1 MVGKSKGAY
10 ASAFLRHA
18 DNESCFFDAMK
29 KYARRKVRPLKVKR
43 PVV

>member
-1 MVGKSKGAY
+1 MVGKSKDAY

-29 KYARRKVRPLKVKR
+29 YARRKVRPLKVKR
-43 PVV
+43 LVV